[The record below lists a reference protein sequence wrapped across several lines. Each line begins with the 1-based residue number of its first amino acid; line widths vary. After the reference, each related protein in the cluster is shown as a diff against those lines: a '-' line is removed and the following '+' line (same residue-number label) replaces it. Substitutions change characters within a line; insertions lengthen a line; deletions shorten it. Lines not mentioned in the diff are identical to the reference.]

1 MYSCSQLH
9 NARWLTLANRICR
22 LYISTEDPEE
32 NLQTMTNF
40 IIFYFAPS
48 WFDIK
53 HHSSICNGPK
63 NFFRNAQRLN
73 ELSSSVQ
80 TIVKPV
86 LERNAYFAHVENV
99 LLAMLVDDNQ
109 K

>member
-1 MYSCSQLH
+1 MYKRQQLYLYKIIRFIATKEEYNDIGLYSCGQVH
-9 NARWLTLANRICR
+9 NAPWLTLANRICR

-53 HHSSICNGPK
+53 HHSS
-63 NFFRNAQRLN
+63 
-73 ELSSSVQ
+73 
-80 TIVKPV
+80 PV
-86 LERNAYFAHVENV
+86 PNLIANV
-99 LLAMLVDDNQ
+99 
-109 K
+109 